1 MSVEYA
7 KKQTYDRLKREMRD
21 VYSSRLNDIQRSIEA
36 RQTSDGA
43 LQDASMIIMQ
53 NSIDQMNGFKDLE
66 IHLD

>member
-1 MSVEYA
+1 
-7 KKQTYDRLKREMRD
+7 MRD
-21 VYSSRLNDIQRSIEA
+21 VYSSRLNDFQRSIEA
-36 RQTSDGA
+36 RQASDGA